1 MSSCGLCVKVIS
13 GKQLKLGCTDCAREF
28 HGSCLKMSKAD
39 IDCVTTDGLVW
50 RCQPCSETRRKSL
63 RFESAAEEGKVTL
76 EDILKKINEIAGNQK
91 SCEANFNKSFE
102 SLTEQ
107 LTDNTAAVKSQ
118 NDSLEKC
125 LKIIDDLVIENKN
138 LNKKILSLE
147 NRVEELEQYSRTNA
161 VEIHGVPFQNNEDV
175 LSVVK
180 EVGKAL
186 DMNITDTMIDAC
198 HRLGRKPG
206 PNNSSPGII
215 VKFVRRLD
223 KEELLKK
230 RRVKS
235 NLSTRH
241 MNLGLDQPVYIN
253 ESLSP
258 MRRRLFVAAR
268 QMKRDKGYRFLWVRG
283 GKILVRKEESAPVIQ
298 VACQA
303 DLEKM

>member
-1 MSSCGLCVKVIS
+1 MKAIS
-13 GKQLKLGCTDCAREF
+13 GKQIKLACTDCAREF

-39 IDCVTTDGLVW
+39 IECVTIDGLSW
-50 RCQPCSETRRKSL
+50 RCQQCSETRRKSL
-63 RFESAAEEGKVTL
+63 RFESAVEEGKVTL

-91 SCEANFNKSFE
+91 LNEANFNKSFE
-102 SLTEQ
+102 SLSEQITE
-107 LTDNTAAVKSQ
+107 NTAAVKIQ

-125 LKIIDDLVIENKN
+125 LKIIDDLVLENKN
-138 LNKKILSLE
+138 LNKKIAGLE
-147 NRVEELEQYSRTNA
+147 NRVEELEQYSRANA
-161 VEIHGVPFQNNEDV
+161 VEIHGVPFQSNEDV

-186 DMNITDTMIDAC
+186 DMSITDTMIDAC

-223 KEELLKK
+223 KEELLRK

-241 MNLGLDQPVYIN
+241 MNLGVDQPVYIN
-253 ESLSP
+253 ESLSTA
-258 MRRRLFVAAR
+258 RRRLFVAAR

-283 GKILVRKEESAPVIQ
+283 GKIFARKEESAPVIQ
-298 VACQA
+298 VACQG